1 MGRYAE
7 PLINTPPL
15 PPIENGVE
23 VLIAESRLAHRA
35 NDDPDDVEEEQLM
48 TVLVSFDPQPA
59 QRSAAHTLAST
70 FIAAR
75 TKFEQLPAG
84 RELAD
89 WLNELLYSRVSASLC
104 IVLSLPP
111 VYSEDTAQQIE
122 GVLAGLRNRQHHH
135 LRLAVAV
142 SLKTLD
148 WGDCCGI
155 DGFVSADAR
164 GRDRASLQVFSML
177 AALMAP
183 GLTFCVDWEELRSI
197 FGTLE
202 LPSRV
207 ASGVWLEELATFV
220 WATAED
226 RELMKNCKAIASMPA
241 RCLQLASQHRLI
253 KEICKSTAKDSAFV
267 MIAPYGMSSE
277 PLLVDQ
283 IVPVFLIAAPP
294 AKKMFA
300 S

>member
-7 PLINTPPL
+7 PLINTTPL

-35 NDDPDDVEEEQLM
+35 NDDPEAVEEEQIA
-48 TVLVSFDPQPA
+48 TVIVSWDPQPA
-59 QRSAAHTLAST
+59 QRSAARVLAAT

-75 TKFEQLPAG
+75 TTFERLPAG

-89 WLNELLYSRVSASLC
+89 WLVELLNNRVSATLC
-104 IVLSLPP
+104 IVLSLPH
-111 VYSEDTAQQIE
+111 VYSEDKAQQIE
-122 GVLAGLRNRQHHH
+122 RVLAGIRNRQHHCV
-135 LRLAVAV
+135 RLAVAV
-142 SLKTLD
+142 SMKPAD

-155 DGFVSADAR
+155 DGFVLADAR
-164 GRDRASLQVFSML
+164 LRDKAPLQLFNML
-177 AALMAP
+177 AALMSP
-183 GLTFCVDWEELRSI
+183 GLSACLDDEDFRMA
-197 FGTLE
+197 FGTHE
-202 LPSRV
+202 FPSRV
-207 ASGVWLEELATFV
+207 ASGVWLEAQTTFV

-226 RELMKNCKAIASMPA
+226 KELVKNSKATAAMPS
-241 RCLQLASQHRLI
+241 RCLQLSSQHRLM
-253 KEICKSTAKDSAFV
+253 KEICKSTANDFAFV

-277 PLLVDQ
+277 PLLTDQ
-283 IVPVFLIAAPP
+283 IVPVFLIAGPP

>member
-7 PLINTPPL
+7 PLINTPQL

-35 NDDPDDVEEEQLM
+35 NDDPEAVEEEQIA
-48 TVLVSFDPQPA
+48 TVMVSWDPQPA
-59 QRSAAHTLAST
+59 QRSAARALAAT

-75 TKFEQLPAG
+75 TTFQRLPAG

-89 WLNELLYSRVSASLC
+89 WLVELLNNRVSATLC
-104 IVLSLPP
+104 IVLSLPH

-122 GVLAGLRNRQHHH
+122 GVLAVIRNRQHHC

-142 SLKTLD
+142 SLRPAD
-148 WGDCCGI
+148 WRDCCGI
-155 DGFVSADAR
+155 DGFVLADAR
-164 GRDRASLQVFSML
+164 GIDRASLQVFNML

-183 GLTFCVDWEELRSI
+183 GLSDCIDDEDFRLA
-197 FGTLE
+197 FGTHE
-202 LPSRV
+202 FPSRV
-207 ASGVWLEELATFV
+207 ASGVWLGAQATFV
-220 WATAED
+220 LATAED
-226 RELMKNCKAIASMPA
+226 QELVKNSKAIASMPS
-241 RCLQLASQHRLI
+241 RCLQLSSQHKLM
-253 KEICKSTAKDSAFV
+253 KEICKSTANDSAFV
-267 MIAPYGMSSE
+267 VIAPYGMSSE
-277 PLLVDQ
+277 PLLTDQ

-294 AKKMFA
+294 AKKMIA